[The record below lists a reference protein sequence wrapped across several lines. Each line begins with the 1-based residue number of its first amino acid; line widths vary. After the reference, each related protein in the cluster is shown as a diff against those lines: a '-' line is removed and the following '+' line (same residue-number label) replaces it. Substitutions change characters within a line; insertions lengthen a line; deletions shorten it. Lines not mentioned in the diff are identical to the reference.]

1 MRHSVRPSLQPSS
14 RPFFCAL
21 IQRCLVLGGL
31 VISVLSQTR
40 CAHPVRI
47 PDPPIQCESCEEW
60 NRPQPPFRIFGNTY
74 YVGVEGLSSVLID
87 GGAELLVIDGGLSQS
102 APLIAKN
109 IEALGFSLRK
119 VRWLVGSHT
128 HYDHAGGLAA
138 LKRWSGARVAASP
151 RSAEALRSGNANS
164 DDPQAGFG
172 PKEMAYPA
180 LSVEREL
187 ADGESLTVGNVTVTG
202 HYTPGHTP
210 GGMSWSWQSCVGMR
224 CLQMV
229 YVDSLNPIS
238 APGFRFTQTPD
249 RVAAFRQSIAKVRS
263 LPCDVIISAHPSFSS
278 LFERWEASKKT
289 GSRDAFVRSEGCR
302 DYADDAEQRLSKR
315 LTEEAK

>member
-1 MRHSVRPSLQPSS
+1 MNQLIQCSLQRFLHAPLGYGLLLLSS
-14 RPFFCAL
+14 CA
-21 IQRCLVLGGL
+21 
-31 VISVLSQTR
+31 S
-40 CAHPVRI
+40 PVRI
-47 PDPPIQCESCEEW
+47 PDPPIQCEPCAEW
-60 NRPQPPFRIFGNTY
+60 NKQQAPFRIFGNTY

-87 GGAELLVIDGGLSQS
+87 GGSELLVIDGGLSQS

-119 VRWLVGSHT
+119 VRWLLGSHT

-151 RSAEALRSGNANS
+151 RGSEALRTGNVNA

-180 LSVEREL
+180 LSVDKL
-187 ADGESLTVGNVTVTG
+187 LTDGESLSVGSVSVTG

-210 GGMSWSWQSCVGMR
+210 GGMSWSWQSCEGSR
-224 CLQMV
+224 CLHMV

-238 APGFRFTQTPD
+238 APGFRFTQQPD
-249 RVAAFRQSIAKVRS
+249 RVAAFRKSIATVRS

-278 LFERWEASKKT
+278 LFERWEDSKKT
-289 GSRDAFVRSEGCR
+289 GSRESFVRSEGCR
-302 DYADDAEQRLSKR
+302 DYAADAEARLNKR
-315 LTEEAK
+315 LAEEAQ

>member
-1 MRHSVRPSLQPSS
+1 MNQLIQCSLQRFLHAPLSYGLLLLSS
-14 RPFFCAL
+14 CA
-21 IQRCLVLGGL
+21 
-31 VISVLSQTR
+31 S
-40 CAHPVRI
+40 PVRV
-47 PDPPIQCESCEEW
+47 PDPPIQCEPCAEW
-60 NRPQPPFRIFGNTY
+60 NKQQAPFRIFGNTY

-87 GGAELLVIDGGLSQS
+87 GGSELLVIDGGLSQS

-119 VRWLVGSHT
+119 VRWLLGSHT

-151 RSAEALRSGNANS
+151 RGSEALRTGNVNA

-180 LSVEREL
+180 LSVDKL
-187 ADGESLTVGNVTVTG
+187 LTDGESLSVGSVSVTG

-210 GGMSWSWQSCVGMR
+210 GGMSWSWQSCEGSR
-224 CLQMV
+224 CLHMV

-238 APGFRFTQTPD
+238 APGFRFTQQPD
-249 RVAAFRQSIAKVRS
+249 RVAAFRKSIATVRS

-278 LFERWEASKKT
+278 LFERWEDSKKT
-289 GSRDAFVRSEGCR
+289 GSRESFVRSEGCR
-302 DYADDAEQRLSKR
+302 DYAADAEARLNKR
-315 LTEEAK
+315 LAEEAQ

>member
-1 MRHSVRPSLQPSS
+1 MNQLIQCSLQRFLHAPLSYGLLLLSS
-14 RPFFCAL
+14 CA
-21 IQRCLVLGGL
+21 
-31 VISVLSQTR
+31 S
-40 CAHPVRI
+40 PVRV
-47 PDPPIQCESCEEW
+47 PDPPIQCEPCAEW
-60 NRPQPPFRIFGNTY
+60 NKQQAPFRIFGNTY

-87 GGAELLVIDGGLSQS
+87 GGSELLVIDGGLSQS

-119 VRWLVGSHT
+119 VRWLLGSHT

-151 RSAEALRSGNANS
+151 RGSEALRTGNVNA

-180 LSVEREL
+180 LSVDKL
-187 ADGESLTVGNVTVTG
+187 LTDGESLSVGSVSVTG

-210 GGMSWSWQSCVGMR
+210 GGMSWSWQSCEGSR
-224 CLQMV
+224 CLHMV

-238 APGFRFTQTPD
+238 APGFRFTQQPD
-249 RVAAFRQSIAKVRS
+249 RVAAFRKSIATVRS

-278 LFERWEASKKT
+278 LFERWEDSKKT
-289 GSRDAFVRSEGCR
+289 GSRDSFVRSEGCR
-302 DYADDAEQRLSKR
+302 DYAADAEARLNKR
-315 LTEEAK
+315 LAEEAQ